1 LYTKI
6 FGAVCSVSELLPDV
20 SVVDVVV
27 VVVVVVV
34 DVDVVVVVV
43 DDELAL
49 ADICCCFGDVT
60 QLEVF
65 SLSASEVVVMV
76 T

>member
-34 DVDVVVVVV
+34 DVDVVVV